1 MPLGISAITE
11 LGRFTKAY
19 RRLDQ
24 RDQVAVDEVIGE
36 LLSGED
42 LPSGRWLKRVQSSS
56 GVWEVRVNR
65 GMRMTFGVKDG
76 ICVLRNVGEHDKILR
91 KP

>member
-56 GVWEVRVNR
+56 GVLGSQSQQGHEDDIR
-65 GMRMTFGVKDG
+65 GKGWH
-76 ICVLRNVGEHDKILR
+76 LRPPQCR
-91 KP
+91 

>member
-11 LGRFTKAY
+11 LGRFIKAY

-24 RDQVAVDEVIGE
+24 QDQVAVDKVIGE

-42 LPSGRWLKRVQSSS
+42 LPSGRRLKRVQSSS
-56 GVWEVRVNR
+56 GVWEVRVNK
-65 GMRMTFGVKDG
+65 GMRMTFGVKDD
-76 ICVLRNVGEHDKILR
+76 ICVLRNVGEHDKVLR